1 MKAIYIS
8 IKKINLLIIFLLF
21 ALQSS
26 AQNGIIR
33 GTIKDKETSRPI
45 EDVVVSIEKT
55 NSHTH
60 TDASGNFSFMSLQ
73 PGSYEIDFTKLGYEK
88 LQAGI
93 IISGDETKQINIA
106 LVSVAA
112 TLSLVDVAT
121 DRPVSAA
128 SSKYLSQI
136 DFENRPKN
144 SAQDMLRLVPG
155 LFIAQHAGGGKA
167 EQIFIRGFDCD
178 HGTDVATFVDG
189 MPVNM
194 PSHGHGQGYE
204 DLHFLIPEVVEGME
218 VFKGPY
224 SPKYGDFATGASV
237 QFNTL
242 DSLDNNLIQLETG
255 YVPHVKAISAQRGLA
270 MLKLPDIGS
279 NITSYFAAD
288 VVGNRG
294 YFENSQDFN
303 RVSLFSK
310 TTIAVTDHSHIHFS
324 VGGFGSSWNASGQIP
339 GRAVV
344 ENLITRFGSL
354 DHSEGGT
361 TQRNNLN
368 FIYHT
373 QLQASEFEAQFYT
386 FNYRFKLFSD
396 FTFLLKDSIHGDE
409 IEQDDNRTVSGF
421 NAHYTIMHQLGTMH
435 NKFTLGA
442 SYREDDIENQLWH
455 AEKRIRLEARAHAQI
470 HERSNGIYANEVF
483 RFSDQFRVETGG
495 RFDYFIF
502 DVEDLLPNDS
512 VHVNYTGFN
521 YQTLLSPKLN
531 MVYSPSEKLQF
542 FFNAG
547 SGYHSNDARSVVQQ
561 QGTHQL
567 PRAVGAE
574 VGSLF
579 HLGNRFVGSVALWW
593 MDLENELVYA
603 GDDGTTEDK
612 GPSRRTGID
621 ISARLQLTSWL
632 FADADL
638 NLAKNIFIDK
648 LYGSQLA
655 SDYYLPLAPITTSA
669 GGFTAKFKNGFESG
683 LRYRFMAQRPAN
695 ESNTVIAR
703 GYNVVD
709 FTANYKSKHYKIGL
723 VIENLLNTEWNEA
736 QFDTESRLPFE
747 TKSVDELNYTPGT
760 PFAAKIILG
769 YIF

>member
-1 MKAIYIS
+1 MKTILT
-8 IKKINLLIIFLLF
+8 KKIYSLILSMLLSSF
-21 ALQSS
+21 AF
-26 AQNGIIR
+26 AQNGSVK
-33 GTIKDKETSRPI
+33 GTVKDKETLLPI

-55 NSHTH
+55 NNYTQ
-60 TDASGNFSFMSLQ
+60 TDATGNFSFLSL
-73 PGSYEIDFTKLGYEK
+73 PSGSYEIDFNKLGFK
-88 LQAGI
+88 KQKAII
-93 IISGDETKQINIA
+93 IISESETKQLDME
-106 LVSVAA
+106 LVSSA
-112 TLSLVDVAT
+112 TNLSSVDVAA
-121 DRPVSAA
+121 DKPVSAA
-128 SSKYLSQI
+128 SSKFLSQI

-204 DLHFLIPEVVEGME
+204 DLHFLIPELVQGME
-218 VFKGPY
+218 IFKGPY
-224 SPKYGDFATGASV
+224 SPKFGDFATGAAV

-242 DSLDNNLIQLETG
+242 DSLDNNLIQIETG
-255 YVPHVKAISAQRGLA
+255 YVPNVKAVSAQRGLA
-270 MLKLPDIGS
+270 LLKLPDIGS
-279 NITSYFAAD
+279 NSTSYFAAD

-310 TTIAVTDHSHIHFS
+310 TTVAVTDHSHIHFS

-339 GRAVV
+339 ERAVA
-344 ENLITRFGSL
+344 EGLISRFGSL
-354 DHSEGGT
+354 DNSEGGT

-368 FIYHT
+368 FVYHT

-386 FNYRFKLFSD
+386 FDYRFKLFSD
-396 FTFLLKDSIHGDE
+396 FPFFLEDSIHGDE
-409 IEQDDNRTVSGF
+409 IEQDDNRTVRGF
-421 NAHYTIMHQLGTMH
+421 NAHYSIMHKLGTMDD
-435 NKFTLGA
+435 KFTLGA
-442 SYREDDIENQLWH
+442 SYRSDDIENQLWH
-455 AEKRIRLEARAHAQI
+455 AEKRVRLEARAHATI

-483 RFSDQFRVETGG
+483 RFSDHLRAEVGG

-502 DVEDLLPNDS
+502 DVEDVLPTDS
-512 VHVNYTGFN
+512 VHTNYTGFN
-521 YQTLLSPKLN
+521 YQTLFSPKFNLI
-531 MVYSPSEKLQF
+531 YSPSEKLNL

-561 QGTHQL
+561 QGEHQL

-574 VGSLF
+574 IGTLF
-579 HLGNRFVGSVALWW
+579 HLGNRFVGSAALWW
-593 MDLENELVYA
+593 MDLENELVNV
-603 GDDGTTEDK
+603 GDDGTTEDR
-612 GPSRRTGID
+612 GPSRRTGVD

-632 FADADL
+632 FTDADV

-648 LYGSQLA
+648 LYGKQLA
-655 SDYYLPLAPITTSA
+655 TDYYLPLAPIATSA
-669 GGFTAKFKNGFESG
+669 GGLTAKFKNGFESG
-683 LRYRFMAQRPAN
+683 LRYRFMAKRPAN
-695 ESNTVIAR
+695 ESNTVVAR

-709 FTANYKSKHYKIGL
+709 FSANYKTKHYKIGL

-747 TKSVDELNYTPGT
+747 TKSVDELDYTPGT